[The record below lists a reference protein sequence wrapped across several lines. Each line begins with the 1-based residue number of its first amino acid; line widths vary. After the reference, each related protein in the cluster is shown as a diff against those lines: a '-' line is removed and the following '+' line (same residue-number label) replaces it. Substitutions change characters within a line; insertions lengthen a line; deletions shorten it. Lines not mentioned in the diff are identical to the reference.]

1 MVPPGR
7 GDLLLVEDE
16 AAAREALSRAL
27 SRAGYTVQPASD
39 VDEALA
45 SLKRGLPRV
54 AVIDVVLGRNDH
66 GGIDVLRALRERS
79 TTVPAVL
86 ITAFADVARLKAA
99 LNLGASHLLEKPF
112 RASDL
117 VPLLAQLIATSAAPA
132 DTVASAFERAS
143 LTPREADVALLAVK
157 GLPGPE
163 IAEVLAISDKTVRQ
177 HLSRVYEKLGVTG
190 RGELLHLL
198 FPV

>member
-1 MVPPGR
+1 MVPPVR
-7 GDLLLVEDE
+7 RDLLLVEDE
-16 AAAREALSRAL
+16 AAAREALTRAL
-27 SRAGYTVQPASD
+27 TRAGYSVQPASN

-45 SLKRGLPRV
+45 VVQRGVPRI

-66 GGIDVLRALRERS
+66 GGIDVLRAIRERS
-79 TTVPAVL
+79 ATVPAVL

-112 RASDL
+112 RATDL
-117 VPLLAQLIATSAAPA
+117 VPVLAQLVATSAAPA

-163 IAEVLAISDKTVRQ
+163 IAAVLCISDKTVRQ